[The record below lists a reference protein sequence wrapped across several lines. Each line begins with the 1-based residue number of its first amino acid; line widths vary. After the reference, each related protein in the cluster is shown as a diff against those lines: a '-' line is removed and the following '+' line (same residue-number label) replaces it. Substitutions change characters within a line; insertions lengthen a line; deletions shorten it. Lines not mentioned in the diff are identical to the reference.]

1 LQFDL
6 ILKVRIKFII
16 CLVVVSSLFTCI
28 DPYVPKLKGYDSLL
42 VVDGLITDE
51 NTSYTVRLSRTM
63 QNQNAS
69 PTMVSDADVFIIDDA
84 GNNSNLN
91 NKGNGI
97 YKTDSLDFTGIVGR
111 TYSLHITTKEGNEY
125 VSDPCV
131 MQSVPDID
139 SIYYARDQELT
150 NNGTQSQDGLSIYLD
165 SKAGDN
171 NQFFRWAFEEAWEF
185 KVPFPKK
192 FNFDMADSSITSVDV
207 IKDYC
212 WKSKNSDE
220 ILIYSNYSGQ
230 AGPVKKEL
238 MTFIASDQSDRLTIE
253 YSMLVKQYSI
263 SKNEYDFWDN
273 LKQVNENG
281 GDIFASQPFPVI
293 SNIHNLSNPKEK
305 VLGYFQVSAV
315 KEKRIFIPFS
325 EIVRLQIPLYH
336 YDQCKRMEIEP
347 SQGQTWDDVYM
358 SICVYSDY
366 YFIEPVYYPGT
377 DILVRMT
384 YSKPECAN
392 CELTGT
398 RTKPN
403 FWVDLN

>member
-1 LQFDL
+1 
-6 ILKVRIKFII
+6 
-16 CLVVVSSLFTCI
+16 
-28 DPYVPKLKGYDSLL
+28 
-42 VVDGLITDE
+42 
-51 NTSYTVRLSRTM
+51 
-63 QNQNAS
+63 
-69 PTMVSDADVFIIDDA
+69 MVSDADVFIIDDA

-336 YDQCKRMEIEP
+336 YDQCKRMEIAP

-398 RTKPN
+398 KTKPN